1 MSISENKSGVP
12 TRFGDEEWL
21 IFQSDPETAFVLPD
35 LRVAPDRAD
44 AYAAIADAVQT
55 ILVNVGEDPLRPG
68 LRRTPE
74 RVARAYAEL
83 LSGYTVDPLALVNGA
98 LFETD
103 YQDMVIIKD
112 IEFYSLCEHHMLPFF
127 GRVHV
132 AYIPDGRVL
141 GLSKVPRIVEMY
153 ARRLQLQERMTHE
166 IADFI
171 RDVVR
176 PRGVAVLVTAQHMCA
191 MMRGVN
197 QSESKM
203 MTQVLYGEFQD
214 DAVRAQ
220 LLARLSQTV

>member
-1 MSISENKSGVP
+1 VP